1 MRELFEQHLDANVEL
16 CINGKLA
23 VGERRFLTTKWV
35 DGTWGRLKKQ
45 KDLIKHS
52 FKKCGLSNCLDRSED
67 TLINIKNIERH
78 KIPLPEKKFQMIEET
93 DSEDAADDD

>member
-23 VGERRFLTTKWV
+23 AGERRFLTTKWV

-52 FKKCGLSNCLDRSED
+52 FKKCGLFKCLDRSED
-67 TLINIKNIERH
+67 TLINIKDIERH
-78 KIPLPEKKFQMIEET
+78 KKPLPEKKFQMIEET